1 MLVCDIFSGR
11 SDSNSLIQS
20 LTKKGDIMNAAA
32 LSTHLTEQEIGL
44 PTPIT
49 PEPISKNNMSSKA
62 SDTEKLDNAIPN
74 QLEENQV
81 KLQGF

>member
-1 MLVCDIFSGR
+1 
-11 SDSNSLIQS
+11 
-20 LTKKGDIMNAAA
+20 MNAAA

-44 PTPIT
+44 PTPLT

-74 QLEENQV
+74 QLQENQV